1 MYNSASLNRY
11 YTEGILHITCK
22 GEILKTTP
30 QARSLLTLFDSKNA
44 NLFNDYSFLDKKNYN
59 PISLDKIVKKNV
71 SYINKINSKNKS
83 MYIFAAFAQSDN
95 KEKFIVCIL
104 DNTDL
109 IEKFLDFQ

>member
-44 NLFNDYSFLDKKNYN
+44 NLFNDYSTVLNKGKMAVDLY
-59 PISLDKIVKKNV
+59 SRDC
-71 SYINKINSKNKS
+71 YI
-83 MYIFAAFAQSDN
+83 
-95 KEKFIVCIL
+95 
-104 DNTDL
+104 
-109 IEKFLDFQ
+109 